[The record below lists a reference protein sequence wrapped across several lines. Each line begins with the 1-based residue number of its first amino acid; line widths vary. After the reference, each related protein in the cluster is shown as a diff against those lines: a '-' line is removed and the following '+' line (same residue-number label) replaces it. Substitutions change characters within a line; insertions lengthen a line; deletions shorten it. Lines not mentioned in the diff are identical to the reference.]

1 MVLFP
6 LSRRC
11 IRRLNGKEVFDM
23 KLFVEPELEITRF
36 DIEDMIATSNKDFED
51 VDNGIGWI

>member
-1 MVLFP
+1 
-6 LSRRC
+6 
-11 IRRLNGKEVFDM
+11 M